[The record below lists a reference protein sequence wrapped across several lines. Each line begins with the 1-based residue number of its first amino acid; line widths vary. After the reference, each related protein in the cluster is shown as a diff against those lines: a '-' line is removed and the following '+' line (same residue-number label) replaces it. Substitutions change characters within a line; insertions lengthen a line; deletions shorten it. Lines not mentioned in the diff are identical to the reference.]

1 MHAIAFPIPVLAS
14 ILSFSQPSGAQSID
28 TSILPADRATVWN
41 PGMTAVGGIP
51 VRSTICATL
60 TPNGGMLD
68 DTAQI
73 QTAINAC
80 PLGQVVQL
88 AAGTF
93 LINSGNIVMVNK
105 GITLRGAGPN
115 QTTLQKT
122 NGAAPYPAPV
132 SGPNPS
138 PLIIV
143 GTSRWSNTNDSS
155 GAAGSTSLTADAIKG
170 SNAVTAASTTGF
182 SVGQFVLLDEASG
195 AGWQNDPE
203 GSTRGQ
209 IWAAPDWRVIWQKHN
224 PALQSD
230 DFADGVFPTTPGSA
244 GQWFSRL
251 DRPTAEVKQIASISG
266 ATITFTT
273 PIHIS
278 YRVSHFAQ
286 LSYYGPASVAN
297 AGVENLKIIGGDDG
311 NLKFNWAAQS
321 WAKNIESTVWFGQGV
336 SLQSSFRI
344 ELREFY
350 IHDAAWV
357 QPGGGAYAISLD
369 FGTSEVL
376 VEDGISV
383 RTNKVIV
390 ARCSGAGSVVG
401 YNYMDMG
408 YINSNGAWIETGI
421 NGSHMVGPHH
431 MLFEGNYAFSGDSD
445 NTHGNSIYHTFF
457 RNYLAGV
464 RGSFVDQEGGA
475 TIDDAS
481 QPSNG
486 PKRAAGPM
494 AYSYWMSFVGNLMG
508 VAGKM
513 SAWLYESSSGGS
525 PSVWM
530 LGWDTDALADPQVA
544 ANILRHGNFDYLTNS
559 QIWEPTIANRT
570 IPNSYYLTSKP
581 AFFRNYSW
589 PWVEPSTGAKYTLP
603 AKARYDAGT
612 FFGIMTNT
620 NSHDFN
626 GNALSD
632 IAWRDSGGNIA
643 VWLMSGAAAA
653 SSGGLGTVPTTWSI
667 VGQRDFDG
675 DGKADLLWRDISG
688 NTAIWFMNGTQVVS
702 SVGMGNIPSNWSV
715 VATGDFNGDGKGDIF
730 WRDGSGNVAV
740 WLMSGTAVLSSRGL
754 GNVPSTWSVV
764 GTGDFDADG
773 AADLLWRD
781 NLGNTSIW
789 FMSGAQVSSTAGVGN
804 IPTSWSVVGIGDFN
818 GDSFSDIAWR
828 DTSGD
833 TAIWLMNGTAV
844 TAVGGLGAMPTTWSI
859 VQTGDYNG
867 DGHTDLLWRDN
878 LGNTS
883 MWFMNGT
890 TVESTAGVGNIPT
903 NWTVQS
909 VNAE

>member
-1 MHAIAFPIPVLAS
+1 MRDGSGFRMTVTAFSVAILAAFLCHA
-14 ILSFSQPSGAQSID
+14 QPSAAQSID
-28 TSILPADRATVWN
+28 TSILPPDRATVWN
-41 PGMTAVGGIP
+41 PGMMAVGGIP
-51 VRSTICATL
+51 IRSTTCAML
-60 TPNGGMLD
+60 TPKGGSTD

-73 QTAINAC
+73 QAAINAC
-80 PLGQVVQL
+80 PPGQVVQL
-88 AAGTF
+88 TAGNF
-93 LINSGNIVMVNK
+93 LINSGNVVLVNK
-105 GITLRGAGPN
+105 GITLRGAGPK

-132 SGPNPS
+132 PGPNPS
-138 PLIIV
+138 PMVIV
-143 GTSRWSNTNDSS
+143 GTRWSSTSDSS
-155 GAAGSTSLTADAIKG
+155 GAAGSANLTADAIKA
-170 SNAVTAASTTGF
+170 SNAITVANTTGF

-230 DFADGVFPTTPGSA
+230 DFAAGVFPTTPGSA

-251 DRPTAEVKQIASISG
+251 DRPTAEIKQIASISG

-278 YRVSHFAQ
+278 YRVSHTAQ
-286 LSYYGPASVAN
+286 LSYYGPAFVTN
-297 AGVENLKIIGGDDG
+297 AGVENLKIVGGDDG

-336 SLQSSFRI
+336 SMQSSFRI

-350 IHDAAWV
+350 IHDAATV

-408 YINSNGAWIETGI
+408 YINSNGAWIESGI

-431 MLFEGNYAFSGDSD
+431 MLFEGNYTFSGDSD
-445 NTHGNSIYHTFF
+445 NTHGSSIYHTFF
-457 RNYLAGV
+457 RNYLAGI
-464 RGSFVDQEGGA
+464 RGTFVDQQGGA

-508 VAGKM
+508 VAAKM
-513 SAWLYESSSGGS
+513 SGWAYESTSGGS
-525 PSVWM
+525 PSVWL
-530 LGWDTDALADPQVA
+530 LGWDTNSPADPQVA
-544 ANILRHGNFDYLTNS
+544 VNILRHGNFDYLTNS
-559 QIWEPTIANRT
+559 QTWDPTIANRT

-581 AFFRNYSW
+581 AFFRNYPW
-589 PWVEPSTGAKYTLP
+589 PWVNPSAGAKYTLP

-612 FFGIMTNT
+612 FFSVMTNT

-626 GNALSD
+626 GNLTSD
-632 IAWRDSGGNIA
+632 IAWRDTTGNIA
-643 VWLMSGAAAA
+643 VWLMSGAVIA
-653 SSGGLGTVPTTWSI
+653 SSGAIGNVPISWSI

-675 DGKADLLWRDISG
+675 DGKSDLLWRDSSG
-688 NTAIWFMNGTQVVS
+688 NTAIWFMNGAQLAS
-702 SVGMGNIPSNWSV
+702 SVGIGNIPPSWSV
-715 VATGDFNGDGKGDIF
+715 IATGDFNGDGKGDIL
-730 WRDGSGNVAV
+730 WRDNSGNVAV
-740 WLMSGTAVLSSRGL
+740 WLM
-754 GNVPSTWSVV
+754 N
-764 GTGDFDADG
+764 G
-773 AADLLWRD
+773 AAMA
-781 NLGNTSIW
+781 S
-789 FMSGAQVSSTAGVGN
+789 SG
-804 IPTSWSVVGIGDFN
+804 
-818 GDSFSDIAWR
+818 
-828 DTSGD
+828 
-833 TAIWLMNGTAV
+833 GTRQCAHHLV
-844 TAVGGLGAMPTTWSI
+844 CGW
-859 VQTGDYNG
+859 
-867 DGHTDLLWRDN
+867 HW
-878 LGNTS
+878 
-883 MWFMNGT
+883 
-890 TVESTAGVGNIPT
+890 
-903 NWTVQS
+903 
-909 VNAE
+909 